1 MIIFFDSIFSYDQ
14 DEKMIEGFKPRKDLQ
29 EYHIAGEFHIAD
41 NFYSVDLRPYRLW
54 SMAR

>member
-14 DEKMIEGFKPRKDLQ
+14 DEKMIEGFKPRNDLQ